1 MIKEREKQGKN
12 HRKKQR
18 GLIGLFIL
26 ILVLLIIN
34 IFSIFSINN
43 PDIELFK
50 KMIGVMIIAVILYKL
65 NLALILFGG
74 KNEDIITKH
83 FFGVNKKDIDILIL
97 FSYFSLFLKD
107 IIYFFTIPL
116 KDFNLTRPFIE
127 FIFNNRY
134 LIQQISFI
142 AGGLSVI
149 IISLYLAVYCK
160 IDKDSFLSLIHKKG
174 IKNDNGFNNKN
185 EINRN
190 KVNKNKVNK
199 NKNNNQNIDLTSIVK
214 RFFSIYFILIAFF
227 LIVFNFIMKWLVI
240 LIEIPLL
247 LTLVSLFSIIML
259 FYHLLIYKYKIKV
272 NKSAKKNMLAR
283 FIFNL
288 FFNLSV
294 HIKDFFNQLVSLFK
308 DKRRLHLAI
317 SILILVHIFTD
328 MIIFII
334 PYTAGS
340 ADILYFNSLDPET
353 HQPLANLFIEDISDF
368 AGNNLD
374 TISIIAGYLF
384 NIYALLILVLSPFIL
399 WYKLFKKRNL
409 SINPLVLSLFLASL
423 FVLVLNPIFSIGF
436 FDINNG
442 IVGVDLM
449 TNNIA
454 DNGSIDLPLTIIL
467 ALLICTSVY
476 FLLKNRTIDKTMIG
490 VSLFIIDF
498 VIGLYIFFYF
508 SSVIAVFPRTFFLL
522 FSQGNYWNYF
532 ISFHFL
538 LFLIILL
545 IFYLSSYFLYIYETS
560 LEYKHIHLKNI

>member
-1 MIKEREKQGKN
+1 MIKGREKHKEK

-18 GLIGLFIL
+18 GLIGLLIL
-26 ILVLLIIN
+26 ILVLLTIN
-34 IFSIFSINN
+34 LFSTNN
-43 PDIELFK
+43 PDIELGK
-50 KMIGVMIIAVILYKL
+50 KLIGIIIIAVILYRF

-74 KNEDIITKH
+74 KNKDIITKH
-83 FFGVNKKDIDILIL
+83 FFGLNKKDIDILIL

-107 IIYFFTIPL
+107 IIYFLTIPL

-142 AGGLSVI
+142 VGGLSVI
-149 IISLYLAVYCK
+149 ILSLYLAIYCR
-160 IDKDSFLSLIHKKG
+160 ISSESFLSIIHKKG
-174 IKNDNGFNNKN
+174 IKNDDGSKNNKKKNNKN
-185 EINRN
+185 QYNI
-190 KVNKNKVNK
+190 
-199 NKNNNQNIDLTSIVK
+199 NKNNNQKIDLTSIVK
-214 RFFSIYFILIAFF
+214 RFLSIYFILIAFF
-227 LIVFNFIMKWLVI
+227 LIVFNFMMKWLVI
-240 LIEIPLL
+240 LIEIPFL
-247 LTLVSLFSIIML
+247 LTLVSLFSMIIL
-259 FYHLLIYKYKIKV
+259 FYLLAIDKNKIKV
-272 NKSAKKNMLAR
+272 NKTAKKNVLVR
-283 FIFNL
+283 FL
-288 FFNLSV
+288 FHLSV
-294 HIKDFFNQLVSLFK
+294 HINDFITKLVSLFK
-308 DKRRLHLAI
+308 DKRKVHLAI
-317 SILILVHIFTD
+317 VILILVHIFTD

-334 PYTAGS
+334 PYTTGS
-340 ADILYFNSLDPET
+340 VDILYFNSLDPET
-353 HQPLANLFIEDISDF
+353 HQPLANLLIEDISAF

-374 TISIIAGYLF
+374 IISIIAGYLF

-399 WYKLFKKRNL
+399 WYKMFKKRNL
-409 SINPLVLSLFLASL
+409 SINPLILSLFLASL

-449 TNNIA
+449 TNNIS
-454 DNGSIDLPLTIIL
+454 DNGLIYLPLTIIL
-467 ALLICTSVY
+467 ALLICTSVF
-476 FLLKNRTIDKTMIG
+476 FLLKNKTIDKIMIG

-538 LFLIILL
+538 LFIIILL
-545 IFYLSSYFLYIYETS
+545 IFYLSSYFSYIYETS